1 MSIAVE
7 DVNAA
12 LAKIKPNSDFE
23 ITLTEFR
30 NLLEY
35 LNKEKLSPCDVKRAL
50 KVGGVILRKYSIDV
64 QVKGHVGFAG
74 LIYMLSPL
82 TLPQP

>member
-30 NLLEY
+30 GLLEY
-35 LNKEKLSPCDVKRAL
+35 LNEEKLSPSDVRRAL
-50 KVGGVILRKYSIDV
+50 KVGGFIFKKIFETC
-64 QVKGHVGFAG
+64 K
-74 LIYMLSPL
+74 
-82 TLPQP
+82 